1 MYILYI
7 LKYIRNFLKFQVLC
21 FGKVYNTTQAM
32 LLSPVPE
39 LGIMHLLILCGHISA
54 LKSCSEEINLNQKGI
69 FVTQTANQCVC
80 YILFISPLCRK

>member
-7 LKYIRNFLKFQVLC
+7 LKYIRNFLRFQVPC

-32 LLSPVPE
+32 LLPPFPE

-54 LKSCSEEINLNQKGI
+54 LKSCIQEINLNQKSI
-69 FVTQTANQCVC
+69 FVTRASNMLSTANQCVS
-80 YILFISPLCRK
+80 YS